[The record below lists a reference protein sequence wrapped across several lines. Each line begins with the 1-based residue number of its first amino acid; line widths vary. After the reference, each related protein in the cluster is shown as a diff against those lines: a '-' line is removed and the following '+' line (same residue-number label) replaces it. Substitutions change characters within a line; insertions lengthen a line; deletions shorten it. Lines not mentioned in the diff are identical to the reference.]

1 MNIIETESKYSSGV
15 YGKRD
20 VVIVRGE
27 GARLWDENGDP
38 YIDCV
43 AGIGV
48 ASVGHSHP
56 LVAAAISQQAQTLI
70 TCQEMFYN
78 DQRAALMEKLVSI
91 LPGDLDRLFLCNSG
105 TEAVEGVLKFA
116 RLTTGRA
123 NVVATVRGFH
133 GRTLGS
139 LSATHKQKYRE
150 PFEPLVPGFSHVSFG
165 NVDAIATAVT
175 GQTAAV
181 IMEVVQG
188 EGGVR
193 VGDPAYFAAVRQL
206 CDERGALLI
215 FDEVQTGFGRTGR
228 WFACQHS
235 GVVPDLIAMGKA
247 IAGGVPM
254 GAIGLGHRVQGL
266 TPGVHGTTFGGN
278 PLACAAALATLGV
291 IEAEGL
297 VARAEENGRY
307 FRERLSE
314 INSPLIREVRGQG
327 LLVGIELRVRAMDL
341 VRALMDRGVL
351 TLTAGPTVLRMLPPL
366 VISRAELDSVVEAIR
381 ASLLT
386 LSI

>member
-105 TEAVEGVLKFA
+105 TEAVEGALKFA

-165 NVDAIATAVT
+165 NVDAMATAVT

-215 FDEVQTGFGRTGR
+215 FDEV
-228 WFACQHS
+228 
-235 GVVPDLIAMGKA
+235 
-247 IAGGVPM
+247 
-254 GAIGLGHRVQGL
+254 
-266 TPGVHGTTFGGN
+266 
-278 PLACAAALATLGV
+278 
-291 IEAEGL
+291 
-297 VARAEENGRY
+297 
-307 FRERLSE
+307 
-314 INSPLIREVRGQG
+314 
-327 LLVGIELRVRAMDL
+327 
-341 VRALMDRGVL
+341 
-351 TLTAGPTVLRMLPPL
+351 
-366 VISRAELDSVVEAIR
+366 
-381 ASLLT
+381 
-386 LSI
+386 